1 MVTLAEAAERAR
13 EVADQVLFPAAQD
26 TDRAALVPR
35 SNLEALGDAGLHGL
49 FGPAAFEGGLAAD
62 APAARP
68 VVEAVAGACG
78 ATAFVWAQHNGAVR
92 RLAGGSGPGRDRWLA
107 ACCRGEALAGIGF
120 AYLRRPGPA
129 TVRATPLRG
138 GGWRIDGEAPWITG
152 WGLVDV
158 LVILARVEEEAATT
172 EAPAD
177 TVVSVLVDRLDRASI
192 RPEAPQ
198 RLAVMGATGTVALGF
213 DGLEVSPDDVIDVA
227 DARGWSR
234 RERLGSLL
242 PAPAPLGVADR
253 AIRLLEPL
261 AERQPAVAEARD
273 ALARELTE
281 RRRIADA
288 IAERSVRVVAQPASD
303 DDDALVAEGSAE
315 RARGLDL
322 ARRATD
328 VLVAST
334 GGGAMDLAHPAQRLS
349 REATFYLIQAQ
360 TAELRVRTLR
370 TLTARG

>member
-1 MVTLAEAAERAR
+1 
-13 EVADQVLFPAAQD
+13 
-26 TDRAALVPR
+26 
-35 SNLEALGDAGLHGL
+35 
-49 FGPAAFEGGLAAD
+49 
-62 APAARP
+62 
-68 VVEAVAGACG
+68 
-78 ATAFVWAQHNGAVR
+78 
-92 RLAGGSGPGRDRWLA
+92 
-107 ACCRGEALAGIGF
+107 
-120 AYLRRPGPA
+120 
-129 TVRATPLRG
+129 
-138 GGWRIDGEAPWITG
+138 
-152 WGLVDV
+152 
-158 LVILARVEEEAATT
+158 
-172 EAPAD
+172 
-177 TVVSVLVDRLDRASI
+177 
-192 RPEAPQ
+192 
-198 RLAVMGATGTVALGF
+198 
-213 DGLEVSPDDVIDVA
+213 
-227 DARGWSR
+227 
-234 RERLGSLL
+234 
-242 PAPAPLGVADR
+242 VADR